1 MYEHPKIDRDK
12 ITPSEALNLLIE
24 GNQRFINNI
33 KRQHDMLSV
42 RDEIKDKQ
50 HPFASILGCSDS
62 RTTVELIFDQNLGD
76 LFSVRLAGNIAS
88 KEAIGSLEFSCTKL
102 GSKVIVVMGHSN
114 CGAIKAACDK
124 YEGGN
129 VGEII
134 KLIKPAVESEKSI
147 TNKDHRD
154 SKNELFVEKVCF
166 LNVQRQIEVILK
178 HSPIINQMVEDKKIG
193 IVGGVYSLSSGL
205 FEIDIDNSN
214 LSQL

>member
-1 MYEHPKIDRDK
+1 MYKHPKIDRDK
-12 ITPSEALNLLIE
+12 ITPSEALDLLIE
-24 GNQRFINNI
+24 GNQRFINNV

-88 KEAIGSLEFSCTKL
+88 REAIGSLEFSCKQL

-114 CGAIKAACDK
+114 CGAVKAACDEYK
-124 YEGGN
+124 GGN

-134 KLIKPAVESEKSI
+134 KLIEPAVEAESSI
-147 TNKDHRD
+147 SDQDQRNSQND
-154 SKNELFVEKVCF
+154 LFVEKVCF
-166 LNVQRQIEVILK
+166 LNVRKQIERIL
-178 HSPIINQMVEDKKIG
+178 HLSPIINEMVNNKKIA
-193 IVGGVYSLSSGL
+193 IIGGVYSLSSGL
-205 FEIDIDNSN
+205 FVIDSEN
-214 LSQL
+214 

>member
-1 MYEHPKIDRDK
+1 MHKHPKITQDK
-12 ITPSEALNLLIE
+12 ITPKEALDLLIE
-24 GNQRFINNI
+24 GNRRFIDNV

-76 LFSVRLAGNIAS
+76 LFSVRLAGNVAS
-88 KEAIGSLEFSCTKL
+88 KEAIGSLEFSCTQL

-114 CGAIKAACDK
+114 CGAIKAACDA

-129 VGEII
+129 IGEII

-147 TNKDHRD
+147 NNKDHRD
-154 SKNELFVEKVCF
+154 SQNELFVEKVCF

-178 HSPIINQMVEDKKIG
+178 HSSIINQMVKDKKIG

-205 FEIDIDNSN
+205 FEIDKENSI
-214 LSQL
+214 LLEL

>member
-1 MYEHPKIDRDK
+1 MYKHPKIDRDK
-12 ITPSEALNLLIE
+12 ITPSEALDLLIE
-24 GNQRFINNI
+24 GNQRFINNV

-88 KEAIGSLEFSCTKL
+88 REAIGSLEFSCKQL

-114 CGAIKAACDK
+114 CGAVKAACDEYK
-124 YEGGN
+124 GGN

-134 KLIKPAVESEKSI
+134 KLIEPAVEAERSI
-147 TNKDHRD
+147 SDQDQRNSQND
-154 SKNELFVEKVCF
+154 LFVEKVCF
-166 LNVQRQIEVILK
+166 LNVRKQIERIL
-178 HSPIINQMVEDKKIG
+178 HLSPIINEMVNNKKIA
-193 IVGGVYSLSSGL
+193 IIGGVYSLSSGL
-205 FEIDIDNSN
+205 FVIDSEN
-214 LSQL
+214 

>member
-1 MYEHPKIDRDK
+1 MYKHPKIDRDK

-24 GNQRFINNI
+24 GNQRFINNV

-88 KEAIGSLEFSCTKL
+88 KEAIGSLEFSCTQL

-129 VGEII
+129 IGEII
-134 KLIKPAVESEKSI
+134 KLIKPAVETEKSI

-166 LNVQRQIEVILK
+166 LNVQRQIEAILE
-178 HSPIINQMVEDKKIG
+178 HSPIINQMVKDKKIG

-214 LSQL
+214 LSKL